1 MEPRPK
7 ASPIHRIKKGGR
19 RRVSLGAAVDA
30 ETGEVVSRDS
40 KRMSRRQSTMQ
51 STKNLHSRL
60 RDAEEKK
67 VRFNSSQCSG
77 SSSLNGV
84 PMIYLGLYA
93 EESERSRSYI
103 YSS

>member
-19 RRVSLGAAVDA
+19 RRVSLGAAVNA

-67 VRFNSSQCSG
+67 VRFDSS
-77 SSSLNGV
+77 
-84 PMIYLGLYA
+84 
-93 EESERSRSYI
+93 
-103 YSS
+103 